1 MPEPRRIPPPGIP
14 PAEVEIS
21 HDLVAGL
28 LADQHPDLVG
38 RELRL
43 FGSGWDN
50 TTYRLGDDLAVRL
63 PRRQLGADMMVKE
76 QRWLP
81 EIALN
86 LPLPVGAPVRTGL
99 PARGYPW
106 PWSIVEWIEG
116 VSAEVVAP
124 SQSEAARLGGFLHA
138 LHSYAPIE
146 APINQWRGGSLASR
160 GFSVEQRLERLGPDD
175 VKLPVKLVAE
185 TWKRATTVPQD
196 FPDPVWLHGDLHPR
210 NIIVKDR
217 RIAAVID
224 WGDLCAGDPATDL
237 AAAWLLFP
245 ERAHGEFRDAYGA
258 ISDDTWERARGWA
271 IFFGV
276 VMVDA
281 GRKDDVRWAKCGNVA
296 LERACG

>member
-14 PAEVEIS
+14 PAEVTITD
-21 HDLVAGL
+21 DLVASL
-28 LADQHPDLVG
+28 LRDQHADLAD

-50 TTYRLGDDLAVRL
+50 TTYRLGADLAVRL

-81 EIALN
+81 EVAVG
-86 LPLPVGAPVRTGL
+86 LPLPAGAPVRTGR
-99 PARGYPW
+99 PGHGFPW

-116 VSAEVVAP
+116 VSAEVAAP
-124 SQSEAARLGGFLHA
+124 APEEAARLGGFLRV
-138 LHSYAPIE
+138 LHRAAPDD
-146 APINQWRGGSLASR
+146 APLNPWRGGVLGDRA
-160 GFSVEQRLERLGPDD
+160 FSVEQRLDRLGPEDITTP
-175 VKLPVKLVAE
+175 LSRVAKA
-185 TWKRATTVPQD
+185 WSRAKQAPLGNVG
-196 FPDPVWLHGDLHPR
+196 PVWLHGDLHPR
-210 NIIVKDR
+210 NIIVNDG

-224 WGDLCAGDPATDL
+224 WGDLCVGDAATDL

-245 ERAHGEFRDAYGA
+245 LRAHGQFREAYGP
-258 ISDDTWERARGWA
+258 ISADTWERARGWA

-281 GRKDDVRWAKCGNVA
+281 GRKDDTLWAECGNTA